1 MVTYA
6 IEVFWVDVTLLD
18 AAANLLL
25 YLWVI
30 AEAPVASVTYTVV
43 MCKSVRLTPSR
54 RTRQ

>member
-1 MVTYA
+1 VTYA